1 MNKKQLKKQIKAS
14 LKEQGFVINKNRI
27 ELPSDIVKNKIREL
41 HETSVRHKRKNASN
55 NLKKGEKRLIQY
67 IARGSEIDPERIRPS
82 LITVTPGS
90 IEELLFR
97 YASLHWSI
105 PVSSGYGRRLR
116 FLVMDSHHEKLIG
129 LIGLGDPVY
138 SLKARDD
145 WVGWNSEQKKERLS
159 HVMDAFVL
167 GAVPPY
173 SYLLCG
179 KLVAMLAASNEVRE
193 AFMEKY
199 GNKETLIQKKVH
211 DGSLAMI
218 TTTSALGRSSLYN
231 RLKYQDRLL
240 YHKVGFTKGFGE
252 FHFLNGLYDEIY
264 KYVSRNFEPT
274 SKHASWGNG
283 FRNRREI
290 IGKCLKALGLTS
302 DWLKHGIQR
311 EIYVIPLAENTRNF
325 LQGYDNILIEYN
337 QSVDDLFEYFR
348 ERWLLPRAARN
359 NNYLNFDP
367 QSYLLWEQGG

>member
-41 HETSVRHKRKNASN
+41 HETSVRHKRENASN

-252 FHFLNGLYDEIY
+252 FHFLNGLYEEIY

>member
-41 HETSVRHKRKNASN
+41 HETSVRHKRENASN

>member
-14 LKEQGFVINKNRI
+14 LKEQGFVINKNLI

-41 HETSVRHKRKNASN
+41 HETSVRHKRENASN